1 MKILILL
8 LAITLNIQA
17 NENQSYIEDCT
28 AELMEKN
35 KDLKTGEY
43 ELDEYE
49 ATKLC
54 EESING

>member
-8 LAITLNIQA
+8 LALSTTLQA
-17 NENQSYIEDCT
+17 NQSYIEDCT

-35 KDLKTGEY
+35 KDNTGY